1 MKITM
6 KKIYNIE
13 SLIIENGFLIINVD
27 RQELRIK
34 LSDVSTKLS
43 NANVEAQNNFKISP
57 SGYGIHWPMI
67 DEDISVSG
75 LLKMGKS

>member
-1 MKITM
+1 MQ
-6 KKIYNIE
+6 KIYNIE

-27 RQELRIK
+27 EQELRIK

-43 NANVEAQNNFKISP
+43 NATLEAQNKFKISP

-67 DEDISVSG
+67 DEDLSVSG
-75 LLKMGKS
+75 LMKVAKS